1 MEGVKDAPNGP
12 GPAAAASAEAPAE
25 LEATPA
31 VTPASPASPD
41 AVSENAPGSAPPI
54 GEAPPA
60 PPKPKRP
67 RRRRREAA
75 LPTRF
80 QTGKPGARP
89 GLELAELAAMPR
101 WKEPAP
107 VQVIDYGPDR
117 VEQRTITDFDAFV
130 SARRADWVAV
140 RWINVDGLD
149 PAVIR
154 ALALK
159 YGIHPL
165 AIESLMT
172 TNQRPKLETWE
183 REGDREPSLFL
194 VVRMIQ
200 RFEEQLQSEQISIFV
215 NQNTIL
221 TFQEQPGDIWDPIRK
236 RIAVAGSRMRQ
247 LDASYLLYALL
258 DAIVDHCFPV
268 LEYYGDRLEE
278 LEDEVI
284 ERPAT
289 KVVQQIHQLKRD
301 LLLLRRALWPMRE
314 VINGLQREPHE
325 CVRETTR
332 YYLRDVYDHA
342 VQIMDIVETYREVAA
357 SLTEN
362 YMTSMS
368 NRLAEVMKV
377 LTIIGTIFIPL
388 TFLAGVYGMNMPI
401 PENSKEWAYPVFWII
416 CLVLSG
422 GMLYWFRKRGWI

>member
-1 MEGVKDAPNGP
+1 
-12 GPAAAASAEAPAE
+12 
-25 LEATPA
+25 
-31 VTPASPASPD
+31 
-41 AVSENAPGSAPPI
+41 
-54 GEAPPA
+54 
-60 PPKPKRP
+60 
-67 RRRRREAA
+67 
-75 LPTRF
+75 
-80 QTGKPGARP
+80 
-89 GLELAELAAMPR
+89 
-101 WKEPAP
+101 
-107 VQVIDYGPDR
+107 
-117 VEQRTITDFDAFV
+117 
-130 SARRADWVAV
+130 
-140 RWINVDGLD
+140 
-149 PAVIR
+149 
-154 ALALK
+154 
-159 YGIHPL
+159 
-165 AIESLMT
+165 
-172 TNQRPKLETWE
+172 
-183 REGDREPSLFL
+183 
-194 VVRMIQ
+194 VRMIQ
-200 RFEEQLQSEQISIFV
+200 RVEEQLQSEQISIFV
-215 NQNTIL
+215 NQNTVL

-236 RIAVAGSRMRQ
+236 RLAVAGSRMRQ

-284 ERPAT
+284 ERPAP